1 MSVCD
6 KNSGFALALLLWM
19 IAGMSLMV
27 TAVIHFAQSDIQMA
41 ELRLNE
47 AKSRA
52 LARGAA
58 FLVLRDYAARAST
71 NEEVARVAAESE
83 KAKPFQ
89 REYRLMDGITA
100 SATVWSANAYTSLND
115 ADLKELTVVLR
126 GLGSMTAGAASDAA
140 AGILAY
146 RDVSSEG
153 SLERLNFD
161 GFRARE
167 ELLAIQGFPRV
178 AYDLVKDFV
187 HPYRTGPVDVEQ
199 LPGALGDAMQN
210 DGPRS
215 RDGATGG
222 SGKGGD
228 TSSTSSGAQS
238 GAVTFDAIWEQKRRD
253 ALGLGAG
260 ESAQPVEVTVKT
272 GSGSS
277 LRQRIWV
284 SGSGLSILRAE
295 PARLSAK
302 AGDEQ

>member
-6 KNSGFALALLLWM
+6 KNTGFALALLLWM

-71 NEEVARVAAESE
+71 NEEVARVAAEDE

-100 SATVWSANAYTSLND
+100 SATVRSANAYTSLND
-115 ADLKELTVVLR
+115 ADIEELTVVLR

-140 AGILAY
+140 EGILAY
-146 RDVSSEG
+146 RNVSSEG

-167 ELLAIQGFPRV
+167 ELLAIQGFPRA

-187 HPYRTGPVDVEQ
+187 HPYRTGPADTKQ
-199 LPGALGDAMQN
+199 FPGALADVMQDN
-210 DGPRS
+210 GPRANN
-215 RDGATGG
+215 GVTGG
-222 SGKGGD
+222 FGMAG
-228 TSSTSSGAQS
+228 SSSSPSSGAQS

-272 GSGSS
+272 DSGSG
-277 LRQRIWV
+277 LRQRIWM